1 MASGWERGSHR
12 RVKQA
17 CIRPYTVPSLFFAG
31 RLREAVEGD
40 WGHCKLS
47 VTKLFHSAHS
57 PTHQW
62 YSSVLLQLSP
72 EVLPGLGERAVEVKS
87 TGRTV
92 LNQVTSNQI
101 KSLSTTCVPP
111 NMFHRTGE
119 STLLYCTGAF
129 QDVPRNGFPSQSIK
143 CILLA
148 LQRTTRHVNTTVAKW
163 SVSVTAKDERRIRP
177 DPFHHYFVPA
187 GP

>member
-40 WGHCKLS
+40 WGHCKFS

-92 LNQVTSNQI
+92 LNQIKSNQI
-101 KSLSTTCVPP
+101 IVNNMCISKYFSSHRREYVAVLYRSFSRRSQEWIPIPINKMHFTC
-111 NMFHRTGE
+111 
-119 STLLYCTGAF
+119 S
-129 QDVPRNGFPSQSIK
+129 
-143 CILLA
+143 
-148 LQRTTRHVNTTVAKW
+148 
-163 SVSVTAKDERRIRP
+163 AKDHSSRQ
-177 DPFHHYFVPA
+177 HYCS
-187 GP
+187 